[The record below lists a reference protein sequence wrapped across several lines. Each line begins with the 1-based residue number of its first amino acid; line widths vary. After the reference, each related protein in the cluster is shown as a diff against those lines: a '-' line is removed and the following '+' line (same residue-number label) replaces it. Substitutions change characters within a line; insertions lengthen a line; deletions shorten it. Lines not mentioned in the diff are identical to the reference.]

1 MLLKDYYDEQFT
13 EMLGDKIKEQY
24 LPFEKEGFIS
34 YTAPQIADQEYTGR
48 MKVFVDA
55 FDQYLP
61 AYPDTLRIF
70 SKMLGPELS
79 SFSAMYSDGAW
90 LAPIGKYV
98 ESHCGEEPECFEQ
111 STNFIR
117 ELTKRYTGEFA
128 MRPLIRAFPERTM
141 DVLLV
146 WSKSEN
152 PYVRRCASECMRVR
166 LPWAKKLTEAVER
179 FDDYANILS
188 NLRHDENPYV
198 QRSVGNNLNDL
209 YKYDERK
216 ALAIVERWQK
226 DNPSQSTLNI
236 IRHGT
241 RTVRKK
247 ERAK

>member
-1 MLLKDYYDEQFT
+1 MLLKDYYNEPFA

-24 LPFEKEGFIS
+24 PTFDKVGFIS
-34 YTAPQIADQEYTGR
+34 YIVPQIPNQEYTGR
-48 MKVFVDA
+48 MKVFTVA
-55 FDQYLP
+55 FDRYLP

-98 ESHCGEEPECFEQ
+98 ESHCGDEPECFEQ
-111 STNFIR
+111 SADFIR

-128 MRPLIRAFPERTM
+128 MRPLIRAFPQRAME
-141 DVLLV
+141 VLLE

-179 FDDYANILS
+179 FDDYANILD

-198 QRSVGNNLNDL
+198 QRSVANNLNDL
-209 YKYDERK
+209 YKYDPEK
-216 ALAIVERWQK
+216 AQAIVERWQG
-226 DNPSQSTLNI
+226 DDPSQSTRNI

-241 RTVRKK
+241 RTMRKK
-247 ERAK
+247 EKAK